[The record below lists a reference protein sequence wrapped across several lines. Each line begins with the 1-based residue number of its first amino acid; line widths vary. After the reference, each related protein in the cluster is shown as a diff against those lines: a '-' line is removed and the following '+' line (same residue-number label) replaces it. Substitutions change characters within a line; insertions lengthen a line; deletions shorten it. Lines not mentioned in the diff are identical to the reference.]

1 MRIDFMKKQDAWIR
15 IPFLFGALGLNS
27 LAIAGPSVSNLSGAL
42 HTSEASAVC
51 TQSFKGVLKLH
62 SIRSVRV
69 SAVTPG
75 SPDDLIEVTGGKATL
90 MPAGGAAVTVE
101 FPVRVQYLNPRGQIA
116 DAFNLGRLPFA
127 GAFTRFA
134 HFALSVERILRFQE
148 DDSNQGGFFLKDP
161 GAHSGPG
168 ENKLDSSGNPTSTQA
183 PEDRPCVFQIKKGS
197 PLNESAPIAPPGS
210 AGVL

>member
-1 MRIDFMKKQDAWIR
+1 MKKQDAWIK
-15 IPFLFGALGLNS
+15 IPFLFGVLGLNS
-27 LAIAGPSVSNLSGAL
+27 FAIAGPLVSDLSSIPS
-42 HTSEASAVC
+42 TSEVSAVC
-51 TQSFKGVLKLH
+51 SQSFKGVLKLH
-62 SIRSVRV
+62 SVRSVRV

-90 MPAGGAAVTVE
+90 IPAGGAAVTVE

-127 GAFTRFA
+127 GALTRFA

-161 GAHSGPG
+161 GAHSGPVEG
-168 ENKLDSSGNPTSTQA
+168 KLDSNGVPTSTQA
-183 PEDRPCVFQIKKGS
+183 PEDQPCVFQIKKGS
-197 PLNESAPIAPPGS
+197 SLNESAPIAPPGS